1 MLPVAAQASRRQR
14 GRAGAGLRRPQQISP
29 VDLAARGTYK
39 NARQRPT
46 LPSGYPDSTIGAGG
60 LNYRVRNG
68 NGCLPSAMVTE
79 HGNSIKSR
87 ATRCWPVGLPHP
99 PPSAGTSPRAGKSL
113 LSGAAAPSSEA
124 LDLAG
129 LRRRHV
135 VRTAP
140 HLAHEP
146 LLLHLAAEF
155 PKGLLELLGVLDD
168 YSHNPTRIPIRGGR
182 CSVKPYSRTSG
193 HTVRPTATAA
203 KMSANIPITVS
214 ACVPSTG
221 SSGAAKAA
229 RAWCPGSIRFKTTF
243 RLGPSR

>member
-1 MLPVAAQASRRQR
+1 
-14 GRAGAGLRRPQQISP
+14 
-29 VDLAARGTYK
+29 
-39 NARQRPT
+39 
-46 LPSGYPDSTIGAGG
+46 
-60 LNYRVRNG
+60 
-68 NGCLPSAMVTE
+68 MVTE
-79 HGNSIKSR
+79 RINYSQGRGADHPNGRGAHLPAGSAR
-87 ATRCWPVGLPHP
+87 VRGGGEVGCL
-99 PPSAGTSPRAGKSL
+99 AGAP
-113 LSGAAAPSSEA
+113 APSPEA

-155 PKGLLELLGVLDD
+155 PQSLLELLGVFDD

-182 CSVKPYSRTSG
+182 CSVNAYSRTSG
-193 HTVRPTATAA
+193 HTVRPTAMAA
-203 KMSANIPITVS
+203 KPTAKIPITLR

-221 SSGAAKAA
+221 SRGAASAA
-229 RAWCPGSIRFKTTF
+229 RAWCPGSIRFKTTL